1 MRGKTNILPMVGG
14 YINAPVE
21 NHIAGENLQIGD
33 LVQKSYTGQE
43 VQIYK
48 TLRTDLRHYCI
59 KPHKL
64 YDGKLAL
71 YSNGNDYSDSGHFY
85 ATLIDV
91 QINDVVENK
100 VLLCEITQSGYF
112 FCPIDNRT
120 VLLFYYYRDIG
131 CKKIV
136 YNEGAFI
143 VTDITITGDIN
154 AACFGSEYAW
164 NWEYG
169 NGGTLVKSCIYF
181 IYVTLSNDV
190 VNTSCVQIDGQ
201 DRTGQFFKILYIEDY
216 DYFLVNYNVLGLTKK
231 VVYSNGTLTVN
242 TITSPT
248 IYYPE
253 KFGDYILA
261 KMIENGYIKLAVCSV
276 SNDEIEVE
284 SVIQTDVTGDT
295 SNYGTMSLFCSED
308 IFAFI
313 HKVSG
318 SAYSA
323 KFSLKSYAFNEGI
336 VLGDTTELNISTGD
350 SQGIYSEFV
359 KVGTGYL
366 IFNYTSHGSS
376 AEKGVAYCCYQEMN
390 GINFADDS
398 VPKMVKA
405 VGRIEG
411 VVKRGGNTNDSVEV
425 FVLQASS

>member
-21 NHIAGENLQIGD
+21 NYIAGENLQLGD

-71 YSNGNDYSDSGHFY
+71 YSNGNSSADSANFY

-100 VLLCEITQSGYF
+100 VSLCSNISHSGYF

-120 VLLFYYYRDIG
+120 VLLFYNHGSDIG

-136 YNEGAFI
+136 YNEGEFT
-143 VTDITITGDIN
+143 VTDITVTGSIN
-154 AACFGSEYAW
+154 AAYFTNSEYAW

-169 NGGTLVKSCIYF
+169 NGGTLVKSNYGF

-190 VNTSCVQIDGQ
+190 ANTACVNIDSQ
-201 DRTGQFFKILYIEDY
+201 YHNGQFTKILYIEDY
-216 DYFLVNYNVLGLTKK
+216 DYFLVNYGNLVSTKK

-242 TITSPT
+242 TITCPT

-261 KMIENGYIKLAVCSV
+261 KIIENGYIKLAVCSV
-276 SNDEIEVE
+276 SDDEIELE
-284 SVIQTDVTGDT
+284 SVIQTDITGST
-295 SNYGTMSLFCSED
+295 SNYGAMSLFCSED

-313 HKVSG
+313 HRVSG
-318 SAYSA
+318 SSVST

-336 VLGDTTELNISTGD
+336 VLGDTTELNVSTSA
-350 SQGIYSEFV
+350 SQGYYSEFV

-366 IFNYTSHGSS
+366 IFNYTP
-376 AEKGVAYCCYQEMN
+376 AESGYAYCCYQEMN

-411 VVKRGGNTNDSVEV
+411 VVKRGGNANESVEV